1 MIRGYYGKSYGEGLI
16 TPPMDMNVF
25 VLRSVTDISLQTIFI
40 GVIPFIIANILHI
53 ALLILFPS
61 LSLFIPNSM

>member
-1 MIRGYYGKSYGEGLI
+1 
-16 TPPMDMNVF
+16 MDMNVF